1 MLRSTVL
8 LLVLLTNPFISKA
21 NTDPRLIIH
30 LLDYV
35 ATDYSRAV
43 NNGEIINEFEY
54 AEMQEFSIQVNSL
67 LKQVNADTTILLN
80 LSKNLDSLIDYKASP
95 KDVAKQSNLIKSTLI
110 DATGI
115 SLAPTKWPSLK
126 NGKTLYAANC
136 MSCHGQNG
144 DGNGPSAAGL
154 DPSPT
159 VFSDKAGMSEKS
171 PLQAYHTIRFGVEG
185 TSMVAFN
192 QLSDEEVWDLSF
204 YISTLR
210 FQQTE
215 NTLDEKP
222 DLEIIATSNDNK
234 LISEHNF
241 SGEKVAKAR
250 FFQPKKENESPL
262 EYAKSMLLKAQDM
275 AISGFGDE
283 AIKLSLNA
291 YLEGVEPVELS
302 LSASNP
308 RLVQS
313 IELELGDLRKLYKNG
328 RTEAISKKT
337 ETVLALIV
345 EAENTLGQKE
355 SSWWL
360 TFSLAASVIL
370 REGLEAFL
378 VIIIIISVLKK
389 ANAAKGIK
397 YVHGGWLAAV
407 GLGVLGWFFT
417 GQLLKMSGMQR
428 ELLEGIIAL
437 VAVAIL
443 FYIGFWMHGKSQA
456 QKWNQYIKE
465 KINKLLN
472 KQSMLGLAAL
482 SFLVVFREAFESV
495 LFLSAI
501 SLEEGGEHK
510 GAIGLGVLVAFALVG
525 VLAVLM
531 LRFSKRIPITQLFK
545 FSALI
550 IAVLSVILVGKGVHA
565 IQEAGYIG
573 ISAFPINLRATLLGI
588 YPTIQSILAQIAM
601 IAITIGVWQWQ
612 NKLKPATMAKA

>member
-1 MLRSTVL
+1 MFKSTFL
-8 LLVLLTNPFISKA
+8 LLLFLTSTFILKA
-21 NTDPRLIIH
+21 NSDPRLIIH

-35 ATDYSRAV
+35 ATDYGRAV
-43 NNGEIINEFEY
+43 ENGQIVNEFEY
-54 AEMQEFSIQVNSL
+54 AEMQEFSAQVNGL
-67 LKQVNADTTILLN
+67 LQKVDGDTAKLLG
-80 LSKNLDSLIDYKASP
+80 LSQNLDLLIAEKAAP
-95 KDVAKQSNLIKSTLI
+95 TEVAKQSNLIKSTLI
-110 DATGI
+110 DVTGI
-115 SLAPTKWPSLK
+115 SLAPTKWPSLE
-126 NGKTLYAANC
+126 NGKTLYVANC
-136 MSCHGQNG
+136 MSCHGADG
-144 DGNGPSAAGL
+144 DGDGPSAAGL

-159 VFSDKAGMSEKS
+159 VFSEKEGMSEKS

-210 FQQTE
+210 FEQAK
-215 NTLDEKP
+215 NTLNEQP
-222 DLEIIATSNDNK
+222 NLELVATTNDNK

-241 SGEKVAKAR
+241 SNEKVIGAR
-250 FFQPKKENESPL
+250 FYQPKKDNKSPL
-262 EYAKSMLLKAQDM
+262 EYAKTMLLKAQDL
-275 AISGFGDE
+275 AISGFGED
-283 AIKLSLNA
+283 AVNLSLNA

-302 LSASNP
+302 LNASNP
-308 RLVQS
+308 QLVQS
-313 IELELGDLRKLYKNG
+313 IELELGELRKLYKNG
-328 RTEAISKKT
+328 DAASISEKT
-337 ETVLALIV
+337 ESVLTLIA

-378 VIIIIISVLKK
+378 VIIIIISVLRK
-389 ANAAKGIK
+389 AGAPKGIK
-397 YVHGGWLAAV
+397 YVHGGWLTAV
-407 GLGVLGWFFT
+407 GLGVLGWMFT

-472 KQSMLGLAAL
+472 KQSMIGLGAL

-510 GAIGLGVLVAFALVG
+510 GAIGLGVLIAFALVG

-531 LRFSKRIPITQLFK
+531 LKFSKRIPITELFK
-545 FSALI
+545 FSAII
-550 IAVLSVILVGKGVHA
+550 IAILSVVLVGKGIHA

-573 ISAFPINLRATLLGI
+573 ISAFPLNLRITLLGV
-588 YPTIQSILAQIAM
+588 YPTIQSIMAQIVM

-612 NKLKPATMAKA
+612 NRATPSPAS

>member
-1 MLRSTVL
+1 MFRNTFL
-8 LLVLLTNPFISKA
+8 LLILFSSSLILKA
-21 NTDPRLIIH
+21 ESDPRLIIH

-35 ATDYSRAV
+35 ATDYGRAV
-43 NNGEIINEFEY
+43 KDGEVINEFEY
-54 AEMQEFSIQVNSL
+54 AEMQEFSIQVKGL
-67 LKQVNADTTILLN
+67 LKHVKGDTAALLS
-80 LSKNLDSLIDYKASP
+80 LSQNLDSLIADKAAP
-95 KDVAKQSNLIKSTLI
+95 TEVAKQSNLIKSTLI
-110 DATGI
+110 DETGI
-115 SLAPTKWPSLK
+115 SLAPTKWPSLE

-136 MSCHGQNG
+136 MSCHGANG
-144 DGNGPSAAGL
+144 DGDGPSAAGL

-159 VFSDKAGMSEKS
+159 VFSDREGMSEKS

-210 FQQTE
+210 FGQKQT
-215 NTLDEKP
+215 TLKEAP
-222 DLEIIATSNDNK
+222 NLELIATTNDIDLINK
-234 LISEHNF
+234 HNF
-241 SGEKVAKAR
+241 TNKSIADARLYQPNEKAR
-250 FFQPKKENESPL
+250 SPL
-262 EYAKSMLLKAQDM
+262 EYAKTMLLKAQDL
-275 AISGFGDE
+275 AISGFGED
-283 AIKLSLNA
+283 AVNLSLNA

-302 LSASNP
+302 LNASNP
-308 RLVQS
+308 QLVQS
-313 IELELGDLRKLYKNG
+313 IELELGELRRLYKSG
-328 RTEAISKKT
+328 DTEAITKKT
-337 ETVLALIV
+337 EVVLALIAD
-345 EAENTLGQKE
+345 AENTLGQKE

-389 ANAAKGIK
+389 AGAPKGIK
-397 YVHGGWLAAV
+397 YVHGGWIVAV
-407 GLGVLGWFFT
+407 GLGVLGWIFT
-417 GQLLKMSGMQR
+417 GQLLKMTGMQR

-472 KQSMLGLAAL
+472 KQSMIGLAAL

-501 SLEEGGEHK
+501 SLEEGDEHK
-510 GAIGLGVLVAFALVG
+510 GAIGVGVLVAFALVG

-545 FSALI
+545 FSAII
-550 IAVLSVILVGKGVHA
+550 IAVLSIVLVGKGVHA

-573 ISAFPINLRATLLGI
+573 ISAFPLNFRITLLGV
-588 YPTIQSILAQIAM
+588 YPTIQSIIAQLAM
-601 IAITIGVWQWQ
+601 IAITVGVWQWQ
-612 NKLKPATMAKA
+612 NRTRATVAA

>member
-1 MLRSTVL
+1 MFRNTFL
-8 LLVLLTNPFISKA
+8 LLILFSSSLILKA
-21 NTDPRLIIH
+21 ESDPRLIIH

-35 ATDYSRAV
+35 ATDYGRAV
-43 NNGEIINEFEY
+43 KDGEVINEFEY
-54 AEMQEFSIQVNSL
+54 AEMQEFSIQVKGL
-67 LKQVNADTTILLN
+67 LKHVKGDTAALLS
-80 LSKNLDSLIDYKASP
+80 LSQNLDSLIADKAAP
-95 KDVAKQSNLIKSTLI
+95 TEVAKQSNIIKSTLI
-110 DATGI
+110 DVTGI
-115 SLAPTKWPSLK
+115 SLAPTKWPSLE

-136 MSCHGQNG
+136 MSCHGAEG

-159 VFSDKAGMSEKS
+159 VFSDIEGMSEKS

-210 FQQTE
+210 FEQKQT
-215 NTLDEKP
+215 TLKEAP
-222 DLEIIATSNDNK
+222 NLELIATTNDID
-234 LISEHNF
+234 LIDKHNLTHK
-241 SGEKVAKAR
+241 SIADAR
-250 FFQPKKENESPL
+250 FYQPNEKAQSPL
-262 EYAKSMLLKAQDM
+262 EYAKTMLLKAQDL
-275 AISGFGDE
+275 AISGFGED
-283 AIKLSLNA
+283 AVNLSLNA

-302 LSASNP
+302 LNASNP
-308 RLVQS
+308 QLVQS
-313 IELELGDLRKLYKNG
+313 IELELGELRRLYKSG
-328 RTEAISKKT
+328 DTEAITKKT
-337 ETVLALIV
+337 EVVLALIAN
-345 EAENTLGQKE
+345 AENTLGQKE

-389 ANAAKGIK
+389 AGAPKGIK
-397 YVHGGWLAAV
+397 YVHGGWIVAV
-407 GLGVLGWFFT
+407 GLGVLGWIFT
-417 GQLLKMSGMQR
+417 GQLLKMTGMQR

-510 GAIGLGVLVAFALVG
+510 GAIGVGVLVAFALVG

-545 FSALI
+545 FSAII
-550 IAVLSVILVGKGVHA
+550 IAVLSIVLVGKGVHA

-573 ISAFPINLRATLLGI
+573 ISAFPINLRITLLGV
-588 YPTIQSILAQIAM
+588 YPTIQSIIAQLAM
-601 IAITIGVWQWQ
+601 IAITLGVWQWQ
-612 NKLKPATMAKA
+612 NRSKPAIA

>member
-1 MLRSTVL
+1 MFRSSVL
-8 LLVLLTNPFISKA
+8 VVLFLSIIQITKA
-21 NTDPRLIIH
+21 NSDPRLIIH

-35 ATDYSRAV
+35 ATDYGRAV
-43 NNGEIINEFEY
+43 DKGEIINEFEY
-54 AEMQEFSIQVNSL
+54 AEMNEFSVQINAL
-67 LKQVNADTTILLN
+67 LKQVNGDTTKLLK
-80 LSKNLDSLIDYKASP
+80 LSGNLDSLINFKASP
-95 KDVAKQSNLIKSTLI
+95 KAVALQSNLIKSTLI
-110 DATGI
+110 DETGI
-115 SLAPTKWPSLK
+115 SLAPTKWPNLE

-136 MSCHGQNG
+136 MSCHGQKG
-144 DGNGPSAAGL
+144 DGDGPSATGL

-159 VFSDKAGMSEKS
+159 VFSDMEGMSEKS

-192 QLSDEEVWDLSF
+192 QLSDNEVWDLSF

-210 FQQTE
+210 FEQAQNNLTKAP
-215 NTLDEKP
+215 N
-222 DLEIIATSNDNK
+222 LELLATTNDIN
-234 LISEHNF
+234 LISKHNF
-241 SGEKVAKAR
+241 SQETVSQNR
-250 FFQPKKENESPL
+250 LYQPKEKSESPL
-262 EYAKSMLLKAQDM
+262 VYAKNMLLKAQQFADNGN
-275 AISGFGDE
+275 ADE
-283 AIKLSLNA
+283 AIKASLNA

-308 RLVQS
+308 KLVQD
-313 IELELGDLRKLYKNG
+313 IELELGELRKLYSTNNN
-328 RTEAISKKT
+328 EVVAQKT
-337 ETVLALIV
+337 EKVIELIT
-345 EAENTLGQKE
+345 EAENTLAQKE

-378 VIIIIISVLKK
+378 VIIIIISVLRK
-389 ANAAKGIK
+389 AGAPKGIK
-397 YVHGGWLAAV
+397 YVHGGWIAAV
-407 GLGVLGWFFT
+407 AIGVVGWFFT
-417 GQLLKMSGMQR
+417 GQLLKISGMQR

-472 KQSMLGLAAL
+472 KQSMIGLAAL

-501 SLEEGGEHK
+501 SLEEGGEYQS
-510 GAIGLGVLVAFALVG
+510 AIGLGVLVAFALVG

-531 LRFSKRIPITQLFK
+531 LKFSKRIPITQLFK

-550 IAVLSVILVGKGVHA
+550 IAVLSIVLVGKGIHA
-565 IQEAGYIG
+565 FQEAGYVG
-573 ISAFPINLRATLLGI
+573 ISAFPLNIRITLLGL
-588 YPTIQSILAQIAM
+588 YPTIQSIAAQIAM
-601 IAITIGVWQWQ
+601 IILTIGVWQWQ
-612 NKLKPATMAKA
+612 NRAKKTAIA